1 MWEELEELFEK
12 ERSIY
17 EKLLTKLSEEKDY
30 ILKVDFENVE
40 RIANEI
46 SQIIGELSNI
56 LLKRKEILSSYKGD
70 EKEMEKFLQ
79 EKVKELKP
87 LLSKVMEEN
96 ELVHKIL
103 TFDIEFIQKNLE
115 ILKTGK
121 EEGKKEGEKD
131 GTISNNA

>member
-12 ERSIY
+12 EKSIY

>member
-87 LLSKVMEEN
+87 LLLKVMEEN

>member
-12 ERSIY
+12 EKSIY

-87 LLSKVMEEN
+87 LLLKVMEEN

>member
-1 MWEELEELFEK
+1 MWEELEELFKKEK
-12 ERSIY
+12 SIY
-17 EKLLTKLSEEKDY
+17 EQLLAKLLEEKDY

-40 RIANEI
+40 KISNEI
-46 SQIIGELSNI
+46 SQIISELSNI

-70 EKEMEKFLQ
+70 EKEMEKFLE

-87 LLSKVMEEN
+87 LLLEVMEEN

-115 ILKTGK
+115 ILKTETK
-121 EEGKKEGEKD
+121 EEKKEGEKD
-131 GTISNNA
+131 GIISNNA

>member
-79 EKVKELKP
+79 KKVKELKP
-87 LLSKVMEEN
+87 LLLKVMEEN